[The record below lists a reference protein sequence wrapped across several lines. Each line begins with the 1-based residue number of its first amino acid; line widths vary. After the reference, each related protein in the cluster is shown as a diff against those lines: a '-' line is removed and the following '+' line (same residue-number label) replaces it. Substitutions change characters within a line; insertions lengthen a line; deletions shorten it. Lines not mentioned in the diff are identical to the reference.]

1 MYKQAALIA
10 LIVILAV
17 GCQSSPSPLDEA
29 ATMVA
34 ETVVAAPP
42 TETLQPTFTP
52 LPANTATPKSAA
64 TPNNAFT
71 ATVEAFQVLSELDVW
86 VGSNSSIPYRE
97 GYLAWQQDEPITINM
112 TGPQKD
118 IGALQSIDE
127 NLNGAN
133 FIFKSDVTWS
143 ASGILT
149 CGLVFRAEEDLA
161 LGKHYQFYFYRL
173 SGLPAYTIDVYD
185 FGRFKN
191 TISDLKFSEGINSDN
206 GASNEFLIVAKDEQF
221 TIYVN
226 GKRQGQFYDAS
237 KQRTDGLFAFLGWQ
251 ESGKGS
257 CTFEDSW
264 LWILP

>member
-1 MYKQAALIA
+1 MYKTVMVFVLIA
-10 LIVILAV
+10 TLLS
-17 GCQSSPSPLDEA
+17 GCQTSPSALDKA

-34 ETVVAAPP
+34 QNISTVPP
-42 TETLQPTFTP
+42 TETLLPAFTP
-52 LPANTATPKSAA
+52 SPTNTIIPKFTATPNISL
-64 TPNNAFT
+64 T

-118 IGALQSIDE
+118 VGVLQSIDE

-133 FIFKSDVTWS
+133 FIFKSDVEWS

-149 CGLVFRAEEDLA
+149 CGLAFRAEDLA
-161 LGKHYQFYFYRL
+161 LGKQYQFYFYRL

-206 GASNEFLIVAKDEQF
+206 GASNEFLIVAKDDQF

-237 KQRTDGLFAFLGWQ
+237 KQRTDGLLAFLGWQ

-257 CTFEDSW
+257 CTFENSW
-264 LWILP
+264 MWIIE